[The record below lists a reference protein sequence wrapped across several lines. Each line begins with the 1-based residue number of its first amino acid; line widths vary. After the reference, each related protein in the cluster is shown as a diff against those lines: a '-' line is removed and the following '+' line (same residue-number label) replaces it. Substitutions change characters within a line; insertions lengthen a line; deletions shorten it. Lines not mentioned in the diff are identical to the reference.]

1 MFICVDSK
9 GKSKMDGEVIC
20 GFIVSFWE
28 LYFFRKEINGVVLFR
43 NVWFFYLYICL
54 DGIEVN
60 LWLWFGG
67 GIVNC

>member
-9 GKSKMDGEVIC
+9 GESKMDGEVIC

-43 NVWFFYLYICL
+43 NV
-54 DGIEVN
+54 
-60 LWLWFGG
+60 
-67 GIVNC
+67 